1 MLCSRTGVTWGINI
15 AVVTMFYHVEAN
27 GLWIVISGYYKW
39 CSCGKFGCWA
49 LQSATGA
56 ASFRT
61 GVTRAN
67 PAGVSWVT
75 TGGSFKMIDTG
86 VRGNVYALDDAGQ
99 VYIREGVT
107 EDHPQGTAWSTF
119 GNFMCKHISV
129 GYNSIVAVGSDQ
141 NEYRLNAV

>member
-1 MLCSRTGVTWGINI
+1 M
-15 AVVTMFYHVEAN
+15 
-27 GLWIVISGYYKW
+27 
-39 CSCGKFGCWA
+39 
-49 LQSATGA
+49 
-56 ASFRT
+56 
-61 GVTRAN
+61 
-67 PAGVSWVT
+67 T